1 MNVSKGNI
9 NVMILMLYEAPV
21 LEYHPHLMKSYI
33 SRDDSPRFRLL
44 YLDHVKWQCR
54 VTQQYGI
61 DIAQLN
67 TTKDSRN
74 SDK

>member
-33 SRDDSPRFRLL
+33 PRDDSPRFRPGPG
-44 YLDHVKWQCR
+44 VSGRESEWSF
-54 VTQQYGI
+54 
-61 DIAQLN
+61 
-67 TTKDSRN
+67 SRYN
-74 SDK
+74 LIW